1 MREYAAVNGMFVEFR
16 ELPGA
21 DRLAGRRGQAAQI
34 IYYGKRLRPRRG
46 EPPKR
51 ASFAPDSEGW
61 RSLGG
66 RCEVPL
72 ELTELPAEIIAAGVD
87 GGSCGVYWQER
98 GGEEQVERIRGV
110 LERWSEALSA

>member
-21 DRLAGRRGQAAQI
+21 DRLAGRRGQSAQI

-61 RSLGG
+61 RSLGR

-72 ELTELPAEIIAAGVD
+72 ELTELPEEILAAGVD